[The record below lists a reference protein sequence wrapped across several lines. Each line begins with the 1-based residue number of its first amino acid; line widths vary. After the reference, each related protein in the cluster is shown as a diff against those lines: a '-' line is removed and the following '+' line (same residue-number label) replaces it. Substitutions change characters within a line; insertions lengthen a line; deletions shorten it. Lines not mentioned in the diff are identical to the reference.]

1 MTWQQHYFTA
11 RFLSL
16 TRPSGGASLRSPHG
30 RPRAPNI
37 IDQNII
43 LFSVARR
50 IFFTTTTFLH
60 LFSESHKSRFFYK
73 IAFFADYSR
82 FFEQKSSQFRS
93 FGAVRPLI
101 DSSRPRASLSTIS
114 NLIFRQLPKHDRKV
128 SLLLQ
133 IKISRV
139 KQTCWYFTYIYF
151 VARKMLYKMC
161 LVTYLDHPVRYL
173 LKSDLW
179 DGRRK
184 IVSFWSTPGLR

>member
-60 LFSESHKSRFFYK
+60 LFSESHKSPFFYK
-73 IAFFADYSR
+73 TAFFSGCSW

-101 DSSRPRASLSTIS
+101 DSSRPRASFSTKSFPIS
-114 NLIFRQLPKHDRKV
+114 CQISEHDLKV

-133 IKISRV
+133 FRISRV
-139 KQTCWYFTYIYF
+139 SLSLRWWQQAQIVENGK
-151 VARKMLYKMC
+151 LYKTH
-161 LVTYLDHPVRYL
+161 LIAAQTNPTYLL
-173 LKSDLW
+173 
-179 DGRRK
+179 
-184 IVSFWSTPGLR
+184 